1 MGSLKAVFLLGH
13 LSTLGRFHEAP
24 SARGG
29 NNRYDDYSNSQDG
42 YGGRGE
48 PYISNRSNIYSS
60 DYERSGRQEVLPPPI
75 DREDRKEGIHL
86 RMGCIVHLVNHT
98 VVIPRFGG
106 SHGGRGE
113 SRYKVEAGT
122 KVLSC
127 VPNSI
132 SKKKN
137 KMLFLCSPNVK
148 RNMLI

>member
-1 MGSLKAVFLLGH
+1 MNVVVDKKCFHHLLIGN
-13 LSTLGRFHEAP
+13 TLTVRA
-24 SARGG
+24 
-29 NNRYDDYSNSQDG
+29 
-42 YGGRGE
+42 
-48 PYISNRSNIYSS
+48 
-60 DYERSGRQEVLPPPI
+60 
-75 DREDRKEGIHL
+75 DRKEGIHL